1 MRTTPR
7 LTNTLAGTFQVQRVS
22 AATTTRAA
30 SRPPFQRFLEA
41 HGRPVLAFL
50 RAMVGEHD
58 AEDCFQ
64 ETMIAALRGYDAMDG
79 AHPRAWVM
87 TIARRKAIDHHRA
100 RARRAEPR
108 SDLPEP
114 ASPEPRTALGDL
126 DGEVWA
132 GVAELSEARREAVA
146 LRFAADLSY
155 REIAVALDCS
165 EPAARRRVA
174 DGLEQLRRTIDREE
188 VHR

>member
-1 MRTTPR
+1 MI
-7 LTNTLAGTFQVQRVS
+7 
-22 AATTTRAA
+22 AATTARAA

-41 HGRPVLAFL
+41 HGRPVLGFL

-64 ETMIAALRGYDAMDG
+64 ETMIAALRAYDGMDG

-100 RARRAEPR
+100 RARR
-108 SDLPEP
+108 
-114 ASPEPRTALGDL
+114 PEPRDELPDLAAPAPGAGLGEL
-126 DGEVWA
+126 DGAVWA
-132 GVAELSEARREAVA
+132 GVAGLSEARREAVA

-155 REIAVALDCS
+155 REISVALGCS

-174 DGLEQLRRTIDREE
+174 DALAELRQAIDREE